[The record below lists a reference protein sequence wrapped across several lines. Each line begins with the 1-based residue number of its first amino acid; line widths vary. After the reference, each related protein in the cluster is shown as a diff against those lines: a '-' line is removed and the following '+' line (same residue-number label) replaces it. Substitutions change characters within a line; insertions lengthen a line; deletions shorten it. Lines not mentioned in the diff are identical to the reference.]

1 MKTKFLITG
10 GCGFLGSNIASEL
23 INRKEEVVVL
33 DNLYRFGSDQN
44 LSWLKSQGNFK
55 FLHRD
60 VRNRPDVEETIKAE
74 KPDVIFHLAGQVAMT
89 TSVERPTFDFD
100 INVVG
105 SFNLLESVRKHSP
118 ESIIIYSSTNKVY
131 GDLERY
137 EYTEAEKR
145 YICKEYPKGFSEDT
159 PLNFSSPYGCSK
171 GAADQYMLDYHKM
184 FGLKTVVFRHS
195 SIFGGRQF
203 STFDQ
208 GWVGWFV
215 QQAISQSKDS
225 EHPTF
230 TVSGNGKQV
239 RDLLFV
245 DDAISCYLGAYENI
259 DKTVGQ
265 AFNIGG
271 GYDNSLSILEL
282 FDYLEERLNVS
293 LRYKHIEKRASDQKV
308 FIADINK
315 INQATRWKPLV
326 DKKSGLNKMVK
337 WIDSRKE
344 DS

>member
-23 INRKEEVVVL
+23 INRNEEVVVL

-44 LSWLKSQGNFK
+44 LSWLKSQGDFK

-60 VRNRPDVEETIKAE
+60 VRNRSDVEETIQEE

-89 TSVERPTFDFD
+89 TSVERPDFDFD
-100 INVVG
+100 INVIG
-105 SFNLLESVRKHSP
+105 SFHLLESVRKYCP
-118 ESIIIYSSTNKVY
+118 ESVIIYSSTNKVY
-131 GDLERY
+131 GDLDQY
-137 EYTEAEKR
+137 EYAEEEKR
-145 YICKEYPKGFSEDT
+145 YICKKYPEGFAEET

-171 GAADQYMLDYHKM
+171 GAADQYMLDYHKI
-184 FGLKTVVFRHS
+184 FDLKTVVFRHS

-203 STFDQ
+203 ATFDQ

-215 QQAISQSKDS
+215 QQAISQSRDS
-225 EHPTF
+225 DHQIF

-245 DDAISCYLGAYENI
+245 DDAIACYLGAYENI
-259 DKTVGQ
+259 DKTVGE

-282 FDYLEERLNVS
+282 FNYLEEKLNVS
-293 LRYKHIEKRASDQKV
+293 LRYRHIEKRASDQKV
-308 FIADINK
+308 FIANINK
-315 INQATRWKPLV
+315 INQTSGWKPLV
-326 DKKSGLNKMVK
+326 TKKNGLDKMVQ
-337 WIDSRKE
+337 WIESQI
-344 DS
+344 